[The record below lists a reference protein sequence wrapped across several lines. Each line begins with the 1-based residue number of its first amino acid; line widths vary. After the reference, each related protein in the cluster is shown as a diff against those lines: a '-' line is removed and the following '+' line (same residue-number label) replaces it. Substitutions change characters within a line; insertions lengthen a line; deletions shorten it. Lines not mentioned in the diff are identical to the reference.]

1 MRRTPSSTAHGFTL
15 IEVMV
20 TVLILSIGLLGLAGM
35 QLNALKNSH
44 GAQLR
49 NQATVLAYEIG
60 ERIRSNRSAAQGGG
74 YDIAAGAQPA
84 AAPDCETSH
93 CNSSEMA
100 DYDLEQWKAAL
111 LAALP
116 AGDGEISRT
125 ADLITIAVLWDER
138 RNEATGTGCDPDNPA
153 DMACYRMS
161 FIP

>member
-1 MRRTPSSTAHGFTL
+1 MRRLTSSNSRGFTL

-20 TVLILSIGLLGLAGM
+20 TVVILSIGLLGLAGM

-74 YDIAAGAQPA
+74 YDIAAGTPPA
-84 AAPDCETSH
+84 ASQDCEISN
-93 CNSSEMA
+93 CNASEMA
-100 DYDLEQWKAAL
+100 GYDLEQWKTAL

-116 AGDGEISRT
+116 AGDGEISRS

-153 DMACYRMS
+153 DMTCYRMS